1 MASGRAEIEFVTADG
16 RTRLAHLYQSDPLR
30 ILFPNVGPGEP
41 ETGTLVT
48 TSGGLVGGDDL
59 MISVRCDEG
68 AVARIVGQA
77 AEKIYR
83 TAGAD
88 VRIDMALAAAPGG
101 WLEWLPQETIVFDA
115 ARLRRRT
122 RLDVAPGARLLA
134 GEIIVLGR
142 TAMGESVTGGLVH
155 EAWEVRRDGRLV
167 WADSVHLDDD
177 LPATL
182 TANAGLNGSH
192 SFASIV
198 YVGDDAADV
207 IGPARALLP
216 DTLEADGLCVGA
228 TCVGDVLV
236 IRWLDR
242 DARRLRDAYGRFW
255 SDFRHEMA
263 ALPAE
268 MPRLWAI

>member
-1 MASGRAEIEFVTADG
+1 MASGRAEIEFVNADG

-59 MISVRCDEG
+59 TISVRCGDG

-83 TAGAD
+83 SAGAD
-88 VRIDMALAAAPGG
+88 VRIDMMLVAAPGT
-101 WLEWLPQETIVFDA
+101 WLEWLPQETIIFDA
-115 ARLRRRT
+115 ARLRRHT
-122 RLDVAPGARLLA
+122 RLDVAAGARLLA

-142 TAMGESVTGGLVH
+142 TAMGESVGGGLVH
-155 EAWEVRRDGRLV
+155 EAWDVRRGGRLV
-167 WADSVHLDDD
+167 WADAVHLDDH
-177 LPATL
+177 LPGTL
-182 TANAGLNGSH
+182 AANAGLNGAH
-192 SFASIV
+192 AFASIV
-198 YVGDDAADV
+198 YVGDDAADA
-207 IGPARALLP
+207 IGTARALLP
-216 DTLEADGLCVGA
+216 DTLDPEGLRIGA

-236 IRWLDR
+236 VRWLDR
-242 DARRLRDAYGRFW
+242 DARRLRDAYGLFW
-255 SDFRHEMA
+255 SDFRHQLA